1 MVEIEGV
8 APDVGLGCAQ
18 RTFNATVFAIVIK
31 FYFAH
36 ALVLHCK
43 FYKEH
48 VPNFFLKENNRQMV
62 FFYS

>member
-8 APDVGLGCAQ
+8 APDVGLGCAH

-43 FYKEH
+43 FYEEL
-48 VPNFFLKENNRQMV
+48 VPNFFLQKGK
-62 FFYS
+62 